1 MPSGMSGLHGRQ
13 VPANAAKAS
22 SVWTGIGVL
31 LAYACLRV
39 ALLWSV
45 PLNSDEPQHA
55 HVAWA
60 LSRGLVPYRDVFDNH
75 APLFHLLYAPLL
87 ALLGETPHVM
97 TWLRLAIIPLAVAA
111 VGLTLLIADR
121 LWSRKAGVAAVLL
134 LCAFPPYLMEVGTF
148 RTDAMWAVAWIG
160 AIACAVH
167 GRWTLRRAFWFG
179 VLVGTTFAVSMK
191 TLLLLS
197 GLVLTWSFVVSA
209 LPRTQRPALGTSLRS
224 CGAALAGAAIVPALI
239 VGWVTA
245 RGGLAAMRYGVI
257 EHNMLPDVGRTH
269 GMHWRLP
276 LMILAIGLLAF
287 VVRKVIADATDK
299 TLSARRCLVVG
310 SAVVYTL
317 LLLGIWP
324 LLSRQDLLPSAP
336 LLALGLA
343 AWLTARRHP
352 AAAWLPACLA
362 IAGLAWAGFDHPPW
376 ENRLAQEQ
384 ASLADIL
391 AATTDGDPVM
401 DDKGASIFRMRPF
414 YFALEDITL
423 ARISRGLIKD
433 DIPQR
438 LLATDTHLVWAR
450 RLSPP
455 DVRFVA
461 ANYLHTRDGLMV
473 AGHDFGRLQRN
484 AVAMTR
490 ILLPGV
496 YALDAASGLDRS
508 GVLLDGSAYVAPRL
522 LAAGPHALSVAQAG
536 RYVLVWK
543 PAQSLLSWREH

>member
-1 MPSGMSGLHGRQ
+1 MRSSH
-13 VPANAAKAS
+13 VPANAAEAP
-22 SVWTGIGVL
+22 SVWAGVGVL

-87 ALLGETPHVM
+87 AVLGETPDVM
-97 TWLRLAIIPLAVAA
+97 AWLRLAIIPLAVAA
-111 VGLTLLIADR
+111 IGLTMVIAGR
-121 LWSRKAGVAAVLL
+121 LWSRKTGLWAILL
-134 LCAFPPYLMEVGTF
+134 LCAFPPYMMEVGTF

-160 AIACAVH
+160 AVAWAVH
-167 GRWTLRRAFWFG
+167 GRWTLQRAFWFG

-197 GLVLTWSFVVSA
+197 GLALTWSFVVAA
-209 LPRTQRPALGTSLRS
+209 LPAAQRPSLGASFRSL
-224 CGAALAGAAIVPALI
+224 GAALSGAAIVPALV
-239 VGWVTA
+239 VGWVA
-245 RGGLAAMRYGVI
+245 AKGGLAAMRYGVI
-257 EHNMLPDVGRTH
+257 EHNILPDVGRTH
-269 GMHWRLP
+269 GIPWRLP

-287 VVRKVIADATDK
+287 VVRKVIAGATDK
-299 TLSARRCLVVG
+299 ALSARRCLVAG
-310 SAVVYTL
+310 SAVAYTL

-343 AWLTARRHP
+343 AWLAGRRHP
-352 AAAWLPACLA
+352 AAAWLPTGLA
-362 IAGLAWAGFDHPPW
+362 IAGLAWVGFGHPPW
-376 ENRLAQEQ
+376 ENRLAQEH

-391 AATTDGDPVM
+391 ATTTDRDQVM

-423 ARISRGLIKD
+423 ARIRRGLIKD
-433 DIPQR
+433 DIQQR

-450 RLSPP
+450 RLSPM
-455 DVRFVA
+455 DARFVA
-461 ANYLHTRDGLMV
+461 ANYLPARDGLMV
-473 AGHDFGRLQRN
+473 AGHDFGWLHRN
-484 AVAMTR
+484 AVETMQV
-490 ILLPGV
+490 LLPGF
-496 YALDAASGLDRS
+496 YALDATSGPGQS
-508 GVLLDGSAYVAPRL
+508 GVLLDGSAYVTPRL

-536 RYVLVWK
+536 RYALVWQ